1 MGKVMKGRKGRK
13 GMISAG
19 HELTCQSAVEVF
31 KAGGNAFDAA
41 LAAVFSSFV
50 CESALTGAGGG
61 GYAMISTKN
70 GETFIY
76 DFSAVVPGLGLKG
89 GITDEVIE
97 GLDFRA
103 IDIDFTDT
111 IQTFHGGRGSVAV
124 PGALMG
130 LNEIYK
136 NHCTMPLHDL
146 MSKSIGL
153 AKNGVTLNSRQA
165 YINSILKPITDLS
178 DESRDVYSPRGP
190 DPEGPD
196 PGGGVLLKGDVIK
209 NELLAAT
216 FEELS
221 TNGLDSFYKG
231 DFADKLVSDFGID
244 SGGLITKEDLENYRV
259 IRRDPLRVKYRD
271 SCVHLNPPPSTGGA
285 MIALILGILNHF
297 DLSEMG
303 HNRYATLRAYYEAFS
318 ASIKLKPLV
327 SDDGFLA
334 DLMSGVHSEKY
345 KDNLKKLL
353 GTSAPVLDS
362 SATSGSAGNT
372 THISVY
378 DDEGN
383 AVSITMSNG
392 ESSGYM
398 VNGTGLMLNN
408 MLGEEDIN
416 PHGFFKQSPGSRLHS
431 MMSPCIVKDE
441 ADNVRLILGSGGS
454 NRITS
459 AIAQTIANSLD
470 FKMNIEDAVNSDRVH
485 FDGEVFQVEPNV
497 DDLEL
502 VKLEDEGI
510 KLNKWLA
517 EGNMYFG
524 GVHTI
529 EVSENGLLAGAGDKR
544 RGGVVME
551 FDE

>member
-1 MGKVMKGRKGRK
+1 MKGRN
-13 GMISAG
+13 GMVSAG
-19 HELTCQSAVEVF
+19 HELTCKSAVEVF

-41 LAAVFSSFV
+41 LSAVFSSFV

-61 GYAMISTKN
+61 GYAMVSLNN

-76 DFSAVVPGLGLKG
+76 DFSAAVPGLGLKR
-89 GITDEVIE
+89 GITEDVIK

-103 IDIDFTDT
+103 LDIDFTDT
-111 IQTFHGGRGSVAV
+111 IQTFHGGRGSAAV
-124 PGALMG
+124 PGAIKG
-130 LNEIYK
+130 LSEIFK
-136 NHCTMPLHDL
+136 NHCTMPLQDF
-146 MSKSIGL
+146 MSGGIDL
-153 AKNGVTLNSRQA
+153 AKNGVKLNSRQA
-165 YINSILKPITDLS
+165 YINSLLKPITDLS
-178 DESRDVYSPRGP
+178 DDSRNVYSP
-190 DPEGPD
+190 
-196 PGGGVLLKGDVIK
+196 GGEILLEGDVIK

-221 TNGLDSFYKG
+221 INGLDSFYKG
-231 DFADKLVSDFGID
+231 DFASKIVGDFGTG
-244 SGGLITKEDLENYRV
+244 SGGLITKEDLENYKV
-259 IRRDPLRVKYRD
+259 IRREPLRVKYRD
-271 SCVHLNPPPSTGGA
+271 SYVYLNPPPSTGGA

-297 DLSEMG
+297 DLPKMG

-318 ASIKLKPLV
+318 ASIKLKPYV

-334 DLMSGVHSEKY
+334 DLMSGVHSAKY

-353 GTSAPVLDS
+353 GTSAPVLESSTIDS
-362 SATSGSAGNT
+362 SAGNT

-378 DDEGN
+378 DEEGN

-408 MLGEEDIN
+408 MLGEGDIN
-416 PHGFFKQSPGSRLHS
+416 PHGFFKQSPGTRLHS
-431 MMSPCIVKDE
+431 MMSPCIVKD
-441 ADNVRLILGSGGS
+441 DGNVKLILGSGGS

-459 AIAQTIANSLD
+459 AITQAIVNSLD

-485 FDGEVFQVEPNV
+485 FDGNVFQIEPNV
-497 DDLEL
+497 DELEL

-517 EGNMYFG
+517 GGNMYFG
-524 GVHTI
+524 GVHAI
-529 EVSENGLLAGAGDKR
+529 EVKGKGSSADLLAGAGDKR

-551 FDE
+551 CKE